1 MRFILKRKK
10 QKKKVNQEGH
20 FKMKSYPAVTSSR
33 VFSAVTA
40 GEALVVC
47 EELRVG
53 GVLRRFL
60 RG

>member
-1 MRFILKRKK
+1 
-10 QKKKVNQEGH
+10 
-20 FKMKSYPAVTSSR
+20 MKNYLAVTSSR

-40 GEALVVC
+40 GEALAVC

-53 GVLRRFL
+53 RVLRRFL

>member
-1 MRFILKRKK
+1 
-10 QKKKVNQEGH
+10 
-20 FKMKSYPAVTSSR
+20 MKNYPAVTSSL
-33 VFSAVTA
+33 VFSAATA